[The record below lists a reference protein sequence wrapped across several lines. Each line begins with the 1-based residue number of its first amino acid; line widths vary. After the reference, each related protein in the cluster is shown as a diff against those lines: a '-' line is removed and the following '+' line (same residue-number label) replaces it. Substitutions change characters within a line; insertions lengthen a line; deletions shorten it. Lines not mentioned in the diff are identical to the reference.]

1 MQANEALAELL
12 ILRLALLEIQRQLSR
27 IDHHLEGS
35 FDANTDQPLDEEARI
50 RSAASLALD
59 ELGHV
64 LKPIERI
71 TGAED
76 TEVIELDDSTRSSLL
91 ESTIAHD
98 PADDT

>member
-12 ILRLALLEIQRQLSR
+12 IIRLALFEIQRQLTR
-27 IDHHLEGS
+27 IDQHLEGS

-59 ELGHV
+59 ELEYV

-76 TEVIELDDSTRSSLL
+76 TEIIELDENARSSLL
-91 ESTIAHD
+91 EAANGHD
-98 PADDT
+98 SAKNS

>member
-12 ILRLALLEIQRQLSR
+12 IIRLALLEIQRQLSR
-27 IDHHLEGS
+27 IDHLLEGD
-35 FDANTDQPLDEEARI
+35 FDADTDQPLDEEARI

-71 TGAED
+71 TGVED

-91 ESTIAHD
+91 EAAVAHD
-98 PADDT
+98 QVDDS

>member
-12 ILRLALLEIQRQLSR
+12 IIRLALLEIQRQLSR
-27 IDHHLEGS
+27 IDHHLEGR

-50 RSAASLALD
+50 RSAAGLALD

-64 LKPIERI
+64 LNPIERV

-91 ESTIAHD
+91 ESAIAHD

>member
-71 TGAED
+71 TED
-76 TEVIELDDSTRSSLL
+76 TEVIELDDTTRSSLL
-91 ESTIAHD
+91 ESAIGND
-98 PADDT
+98 KADDT